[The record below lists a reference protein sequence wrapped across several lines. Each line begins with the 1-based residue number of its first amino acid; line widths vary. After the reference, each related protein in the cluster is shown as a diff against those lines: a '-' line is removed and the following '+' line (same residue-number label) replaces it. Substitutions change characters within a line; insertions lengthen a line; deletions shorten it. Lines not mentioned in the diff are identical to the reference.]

1 MSLYTIKNEDPES
14 AGHGRVYVGSCTI
27 PIRSRMARHYHLAE
41 HATETSPAL
50 YRDMHASL
58 ERARASRK
66 YMGYNTT
73 EILRLLYPTSV
84 TARESDS
91 LKTSEQSLLDEL
103 QDLSLNPDS
112 LPCYNMRRPVSET
125 VTEVDRAIRK
135 ASYHAS
141 KVKCSCGRLVSK
153 GNRTHLGTAV
163 HKRG

>member
-58 ERARASRK
+58 ERARASRR
-66 YMGYNTT
+66 YLGYNTT

-84 TARESDS
+84 TAQESDS

-103 QDLSLNPDS
+103 QDLSLN
-112 LPCYNMRRPVSET
+112 CYNMRRPVSET

-153 GNRTHLGTAV
+153 GNRTHDKSAV
-163 HKRG
+163 HKKGSV